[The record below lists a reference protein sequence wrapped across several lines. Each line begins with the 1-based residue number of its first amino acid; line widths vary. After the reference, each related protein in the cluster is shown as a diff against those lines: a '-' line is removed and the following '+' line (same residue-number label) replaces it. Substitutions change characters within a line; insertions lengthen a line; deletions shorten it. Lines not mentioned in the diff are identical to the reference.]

1 MFFGLSLGVSWQ
13 KLLHRHTDSSEKNH
27 QRLLEDDYSTQFL
40 DNCYVEP
47 IKWKRRGEYF
57 IKQNVVQMRS
67 WKLKIQIK
75 SNQDYT
81 YWNTVFKLLIK
92 LKLNFSYLNKLLKWL
107 GMVISYLNVA
117 LEIFRLSETLLVYYY
132 KCCNLIGYA
141 NRYVFVNRYRVA
153 ATYCKAEFFVKQQ
166 WLFLVFQNNFEE
178 ITYVS
183 LFLLKQLD
191 YSLSISIKR

>member
-1 MFFGLSLGVSWQ
+1 
-13 KLLHRHTDSSEKNH
+13 
-27 QRLLEDDYSTQFL
+27 
-40 DNCYVEP
+40 
-47 IKWKRRGEYF
+47 
-57 IKQNVVQMRS
+57 
-67 WKLKIQIK
+67 
-75 SNQDYT
+75 
-81 YWNTVFKLLIK
+81 
-92 LKLNFSYLNKLLKWL
+92 
-107 GMVISYLNVA
+107 MVISYLNVA

-191 YSLSISIKR
+191 YSLSISIKRQLTLVSPQLTITPSTFRARNLILNQVLCKRIERFTDFQKIKNIFETIQ